1 MKKMKS
7 VKSAFMTALAL
18 MMASPTSV
26 SAAGNNP
33 TYGTTQATIDKT
45 KKGSITLYKYVDNNG
60 TTVDAE
66 GINYV
71 GSATDMLAAVRQQL
85 GDNDVF
91 AEKGVQFR
99 ALKVADID
107 QVTETTEN
115 GISVTGTYYTNID
128 SEFFKIMNQYLG
140 DNKLV
145 ASESTRVT
153 DKRVNDDTSNVDDHY
168 ETDELNEK
176 MQTVNRKGALA
187 DGSTSVT
194 GEVALN
200 RYLRS
205 NNSTISFD
213 TTDEN
218 GYTKIENLDLGLYL
232 ICETDYEHMA
242 LSKHD
247 TYWEYVADGKDDALT
262 GDRGDTEDA
271 GTENSGLQAGG
282 NNAGGS
288 QYADIASPSSPFLI
302 SVPMT
307 NLADIEGEDGV
318 THIAG
323 TAWQYDIT
331 AYPKNSTINIHKDI
345 VTNDFSGTTIGGTV
359 NDGLKGVDGNDVAA
373 DKTTC
378 NMVQTN
384 YLPTDGTEDKI
395 DGSQKS
401 GLVHQIDA
409 NIGDVITQLVSV
421 DVPRLTDDLD
431 NEQPGDQANSATAT
445 RKHNKTFIVSDRMTK
460 GLNLIDK
467 QSFKVTL
474 TTGAWNDYT
483 AANTLTF
490 VEGDDY
496 KLDIAADKMSYV
508 LTILPQ
514 GLAKMDDIKAASY
527 LYVKYD
533 VELTKDALIGTDTY
547 GNQRIVT
554 KAAPSTEE
562 NVSGG
567 ELADQLVVNQAKTD
581 TTYMNENNVS
591 HPEAGNQNT
600 AKLTYAT
607 DRTMEHD
614 YYSNTTRVYTYELD
628 LTKLFTDGTAGHVS
642 KNDTNATKNSASFDY
657 SAVKFTVR
665 GSTQEGSEDYVANH
679 NEKWEELHFIKLDDG
694 YYRVLDEY
702 SDQKRYDDYLAA
714 DTLEQPSGEKTITKY
729 LTPNSKTGLLS
740 IIGLDARQ
748 YEFTEVATAKG
759 RNLMSEKFYTE
770 LIAPVVNGKTLENGK
785 IEHAYVY
792 TGETRNADSIDLAK
806 VTVNLDR
813 MNEGRVPFT
822 VQNNEVIKILKT
834 GGAGRIVLY
843 VVGGIAIVGVICGG
857 LYLKKKKKDEP
868 EDEDSDDDSEETASE
883 DTEDKAE

>member
-1 MKKMKS
+1 MKKTVFQK
-7 VKSAFMTALAL
+7 VKSTLIVALAGL
-18 MMASPTSV
+18 MATPTGV
-26 SAAGNNP
+26 FADEP
-33 TYGTTQATIDKT
+33 TYGTTQATIDYT
-45 KKGSITLYKYVDNNG
+45 KKGSVTLYKYVDNNG
-60 TTVDAE
+60 STINAD
-66 GINYV
+66 GISYV

-85 GDNDVF
+85 NDTDVF
-91 AEKGVQFR
+91 PEKGVKFR
-99 ALKVADID
+99 AIKVADIE
-107 QVTETTEN
+107 QVTETTAN
-115 GISVTGTYYTNID
+115 GINTTGTYYTNID
-128 SEFFKIMNQYLG
+128 DEFFKIMNEYLG
-140 DNKLV
+140 TDALV

-153 DKRVNDDTSNVDDHY
+153 DGRVDSDASEVDDHY
-168 ETDELNEK
+168 ESDEFNEK
-176 MQTVNRKGALA
+176 MQEMNRKAAKA
-187 DGSTSVT
+187 DGTDSVT
-194 GEVALN
+194 GEAALN
-200 RYLRS
+200 RYVRQRQDQ
-205 NNSTISFD
+205 TYSFEP
-213 TTDEN
+213 TDEN
-218 GYTKIENLDLGLYL
+218 GYAKIDNMDLGLYL
-232 ICETDYEHMA
+232 ICEVDYEHSA

-247 TYWEYVADGKDDALT
+247 TYWEYVDDGKQDMLT
-262 GDRGDTEDA
+262 GDKGDTEDA

-307 NLADIEGEDGV
+307 NMVDIKGEDGA

-323 TAWQYDIT
+323 TAWQYDIV
-331 AYPKNSTINIHKDI
+331 AYPKNATINIHKDI
-345 VTNDFSGTTIGGTV
+345 VTNDFAGTTNGG
-359 NDGLKGVDGNDVAA
+359 NDDNGLYGADGNDMAK

-384 YLPTDGTEDKI
+384 YLPEDGTEDKI

-409 NIGDVITQLVSV
+409 NIGDIVTQLVSV
-421 DVPRLTDDLD
+421 DVPRLTDDID

-445 RKHNKTFIVSDRMTK
+445 RKHNKTFIVTDRMTK
-460 GLNLIDK
+460 GLNLIDN

-474 TTGAWNDYT
+474 TTGAWNDYS
-483 AANTLTF
+483 AKTLTF

-514 GLAKMDDIKAASY
+514 GLAKMDDIASASY

-554 KAAPSTEE
+554 KDAASTEA
-562 NVSGG
+562 NAANG
-567 ELADQLVVNQAKTD
+567 ELADQLVVNAAKTD
-581 TTYMNENNVS
+581 TTYTNENGVS

-614 YYSNTTRVYTYELD
+614 YYSNTTRVYTYEID
-628 LTKLFTDGTAGHVS
+628 LTKLFTDGTAGHIS
-642 KNDTNATKNSASFDY
+642 KNDTNDKKNTASFDY
-657 SAVKFTVR
+657 SAVKFTMR
-665 GSTQEGSEDYVANH
+665 GATQPKSEDNAQNK
-679 NEKWEELHFIKLDDG
+679 NEKWEELHFVKLGDG
-694 YYRVLDEY
+694 YYRVLDEF
-702 SDQKRYDDYLAA
+702 SDAEKYATYAVG
-714 DTLEQPSGEKTITKY
+714 DTLEQPSAEKTITKY
-729 LTPNSKTGLLS
+729 LTPNSETGLLS

-748 YEFTEVATAKG
+748 YEFTEVATAAG
-759 RNLMSEKFYTE
+759 RNLMAEKFYTE

-792 TGETRNADSIDLAK
+792 TGETRPADAIDLAK
-806 VTVNLDR
+806 VNVNLQR
-813 MNEGRVPFT
+813 MNEGRVPFM

-834 GGAGRIVLY
+834 GGTGRIILY

-857 LYLKKKKKDEP
+857 LYIKKKKKDEP
-868 EDEDSDDDSEETASE
+868 EDNSDESSDEE
-883 DTEDKAE
+883 

>member
-1 MKKMKS
+1 MKKTVFQK
-7 VKSAFMTALAL
+7 VKSTLIVALAGL
-18 MMASPTSV
+18 MATPTGV
-26 SAAGNNP
+26 FAEEP
-33 TYGTTQATIDKT
+33 TYSTTQATIDYT
-45 KKGSITLYKYVDNNG
+45 KKGSVTLYKYVDNNG
-60 TTVDAE
+60 TTINAD
-66 GINYV
+66 GISYV

-85 GDNDVF
+85 NDTDVF
-91 AEKGVQFR
+91 PEKGVKFR
-99 ALKVADID
+99 AIKVADIE
-107 QVTETTEN
+107 QVTETTAN
-115 GISVTGTYYTNID
+115 GINTTGTYYTNID
-128 SEFFKIMNQYLG
+128 SEFFKIMNEYLG
-140 DNKLV
+140 TDALV

-153 DKRVNDDTSNVDDHY
+153 DGRVDSDASEVDDHY
-168 ETDELNEK
+168 ESDEFNEK
-176 MQTVNRKGALA
+176 MQEMNRKAAKA
-187 DGSTSVT
+187 DGTDSVT
-194 GEVALN
+194 GEAALN
-200 RYLRS
+200 RYVRQRQDQ
-205 NNSTISFD
+205 TYSFEA
-213 TTDEN
+213 TDEN
-218 GYTKIENLDLGLYL
+218 GYAKIDNMDLGLYL
-232 ICETDYEHMA
+232 ICEVDYEHSA

-247 TYWEYVADGKDDALT
+247 TYWEYVDDGKQDMLT
-262 GDRGDTEDA
+262 GDKGDTEDA

-282 NNAGGS
+282 NDAGGS

-307 NLADIEGEDGV
+307 NMVDIKGEDGT

-323 TAWQYDIT
+323 TAWQYDIV
-331 AYPKNSTINIHKDI
+331 AYPKNATINIHKDI
-345 VTNDFSGTTIGGTV
+345 VTNDFAGTTNGG
-359 NDGLKGVDGNDVAA
+359 NDADGLNGVDGNDLSK

-384 YLPTDGTEDKI
+384 YLPEDGTEDKI

-409 NIGDVITQLVSV
+409 NIGDIVTQLVSV
-421 DVPRLTDDLD
+421 DVPRLTDDID
-431 NEQPGDQANSATAT
+431 NEQPADQANSATAT
-445 RKHNKTFIVSDRMTK
+445 RKHNKTFIVTDRMTK
-460 GLNLIDK
+460 GLNLIDN

-474 TTGAWNDYT
+474 TTGAWNDYS
-483 AANTLTF
+483 AKTLTF

-514 GLAKMDDIKAASY
+514 GLAKMDDITSASY

-554 KAAPSTEE
+554 KDAASTEA
-562 NVSGG
+562 NAANG

-581 TTYMNENNVS
+581 TTYTNENGVS

-614 YYSNTTRVYTYELD
+614 YYSNTTRVYTYEID
-628 LTKLFTDGTAGHVS
+628 LTKLFTDGTAGHIS
-642 KNDTNATKNSASFDY
+642 KNDTNDKKNTASFDY
-657 SAVKFTVR
+657 SAVKFTMR
-665 GSTQEGSEDYVANH
+665 GLTQERSEDYTANH
-679 NEKWEELHFIKLDDG
+679 NEAWEELHFIKLDDG

-702 SDQKRYDDYLAA
+702 SDQKRYDDYSAA

-729 LTPNSKTGLLS
+729 LTPNSETGLLS

-748 YEFTEVATAKG
+748 YEFTEVATAAG
-759 RNLMSEKFYTE
+759 RNLMAEKFYAE

-792 TGETRNADSIDLAK
+792 TGETRPADAIDLAK
-806 VTVNLDR
+806 VNVNLQR
-813 MNEGRVPFT
+813 MNEGRVPFI

-834 GGAGRIVLY
+834 GGTGRIILY
-843 VVGGIAIVGVICGG
+843 VVGGVAIAGVICGG
-857 LYLKKKKKDEP
+857 LYIKKKKKDEP
-868 EDEDSDDDSEETASE
+868 EDDSDESSDEE
-883 DTEDKAE
+883 

>member
-107 QVTETTEN
+107 QVTETTAN

-140 DNKLV
+140 DDKLV
-145 ASESTRVT
+145 ASESTHVT
-153 DKRVNDDTSNVDDHY
+153 DKRVDDDTSNVDDHY

-460 GLNLIDK
+460 GLSLIDN

-567 ELADQLVVNQAKTD
+567 ELADQLVVNQSKTD

-702 SDQKRYDDYLAA
+702 SDQKRYDDYSAA

-759 RNLMSEKFYTE
+759 RNLMAEKFYTE

-792 TGETRNADSIDLAK
+792 TGETRNADSIDLAN
-806 VTVNLDR
+806 VTVNLGR

-843 VVGGIAIVGVICGG
+843 VVGGVAIVGVICGG

>member
-1 MKKMKS
+1 MQNLSTKLKRG
-7 VKSAFMTALAL
+7 FALAMSSL
-18 MMASPTSV
+18 MCASPLGVYAET
-26 SAAGNNP
+26 P
-33 TYGTTQATIDKT
+33 TYETSNSIIDQT
-45 KKGSITLYKYVDNNG
+45 KKGSITLYKYVDNHGSTIN
-60 TTVDAE
+60 AE

-71 GSATDMLAAVRQQL
+71 GSAADMLEAVRNQL
-85 GDNDVF
+85 SDNDVF
-91 AEKGVQFR
+91 AEKGVHFK
-99 ALKVADID
+99 ALKVADIS
-107 QVTETTEN
+107 QITEDTVN
-115 GISVTGTYYTNID
+115 GISATGTYYTNID
-128 SEFFKIMNQYLG
+128 AELFKIIKDYLG
-140 DNKLV
+140 DEGLV
-145 ASESTRVT
+145 ASESTRAT
-153 DKRVNDDTSNVDDHY
+153 DKRVNTDVSEEDDHY
-168 ETDELNEK
+168 ESDDLNAAI
-176 MQTVNRKGALA
+176 QNLNRAAAGKNK
-187 DGSTSVT
+187 VT

-205 NNSTISFD
+205 NNSAISFD
-213 TTDEN
+213 ATDEN
-218 GYTKIENLDLGLYL
+218 GYTKIDNLNLGLYL

-247 TYWEYVADGKDDALT
+247 TYWEYVDDGKNDILK
-262 GDRGDTEDA
+262 GDQGDTEDA
-271 GTENSGLQAGG
+271 GTNNSGLTAGG
-282 NNAGGS
+282 KDAGGS

-302 SVPMT
+302 SIPMT
-307 NLADIEGEDGV
+307 NLANIQGEDGV
-318 THIAG
+318 MHMAG
-323 TAWQYDIT
+323 TVWQYDIT

-345 VTNDFSGTTIGGTV
+345 VTNDYAGTTNSG
-359 NDGLKGVDGNDVAA
+359 NDADGLTGVDGNDLSK

-384 YLPTDGTEDKI
+384 YLPENGTPDAI

-409 NIGDVITQLVSV
+409 NIGDVVTQLVSV

-431 NEQPGDQANSATAT
+431 NEQPADQANSATAN

-460 GLNLIDK
+460 GLNLIDN

-474 TTGAWNDYT
+474 TTGAWNDYSDK
-483 AANTLTF
+483 TLTF

-496 KLDIAADKMSYV
+496 KLDIAADKMSYI

-514 GLAKMDDIKAASY
+514 GLAKMDDIKSASY

-554 KAAPSTEE
+554 KGAASTEG
-562 NVSGG
+562 NLQGG

-581 TTYMNENNVS
+581 TTYTNENGVS

-614 YYSNTTRVYTYELD
+614 YYSNTTRVYTYEIN

-642 KNDTNATKNSASFDY
+642 KNDTNDAKNSASFDY
-657 SAVKFTVR
+657 SAVKFTMR
-665 GSTQEGSEDYVANH
+665 GLTQAGSEDYSANH
-679 NEKWEELHFIKLDDG
+679 NEVWEDLHFVKLDDG

-702 SDQKRYDDYLAA
+702 SDQMKYDTFAAA
-714 DTLEQPSGEKTITKY
+714 DTLEQPSADKTVTKY

-759 RNLMSEKFYTE
+759 RNLMAEKFYAE
-770 LIAPVVNGKTLENGK
+770 LVAPVVNGKTLENGT
-785 IEHAYVY
+785 IEHAYVWS
-792 TGETRNADSIDLAK
+792 TSSNLWGSNHDPEFDLA
-806 VTVNLDR
+806 VNTVNVER

-822 VQNNEVIKILKT
+822 VQNNEVIKVLKT
-834 GGAGRIVLY
+834 GGAGRIILY
-843 VVGGIAIVGVICGG
+843 VVAGVAVAGLICGG
-857 LYLKKKKKDEP
+857 LYIKKKKKDEP
-868 EDEDSDDDSEETASE
+868 DNGESDESS
-883 DTEDKAE
+883 EDKAE

>member
-26 SAAGNNP
+26 SAAGLNP

-71 GSATDMLAAVRQQL
+71 GSATNMLAAVRQQL

-107 QVTETTEN
+107 QVTETTAN

-140 DNKLV
+140 NDKLV

-153 DKRVNDDTSNVDDHY
+153 DKRVDDDTSNVDDHY

-345 VTNDFSGTTIGGTV
+345 VTNDFAGTTIGGTV

-431 NEQPGDQANSATAT
+431 NEQPTDQANSNTAT

-460 GLNLIDK
+460 GLNLIDN

-702 SDQKRYDDYLAA
+702 SDQKKYDDYSDT

-759 RNLMSEKFYTE
+759 RNLMAEKFYAE

-792 TGETRNADSIDLAK
+792 TGETRNADSIDLAN

-868 EDEDSDDDSEETASE
+868 EDEESDDDSEETASE
-883 DTEDKAE
+883 DTEDKTE

>member
-26 SAAGNNP
+26 SAAGNTP

-107 QVTETTEN
+107 QVTETTAN

-140 DNKLV
+140 DDKLV

-153 DKRVNDDTSNVDDHY
+153 DKRVDDDTSNVDDHY

-307 NLADIEGEDGV
+307 NLADIEGDDGV

-345 VTNDFSGTTIGGTV
+345 VTNDFAGTTVGGTV
-359 NDGLKGVDGNDVAA
+359 NDGLKGVDGNDVAVG
-373 DKTTC
+373 KTTC

-460 GLNLIDK
+460 GLNLIDN

-702 SDQKRYDDYLAA
+702 SDQKRYDDYSAA

-792 TGETRNADSIDLAK
+792 TGETRNADSIDLAN

-868 EDEDSDDDSEETASE
+868 EDEDSDDDSEEKASE

>member
-1 MKKMKS
+1 MKKTVFQK
-7 VKSAFMTALAL
+7 VKSTLIVALAGL
-18 MMASPTSV
+18 MATPTGV
-26 SAAGNNP
+26 FADEP
-33 TYGTTQATIDKT
+33 TYGTTQATIDYT
-45 KKGSITLYKYVDNNG
+45 KKGSVTLYKYVDNNG
-60 TTVDAE
+60 STINAD
-66 GINYV
+66 GISYV

-85 GDNDVF
+85 NDTDVF
-91 AEKGVQFR
+91 PEKGVKFR
-99 ALKVADID
+99 AIKVADIE
-107 QVTETTEN
+107 QVTETTAN
-115 GISVTGTYYTNID
+115 GINTTGTYYTNID
-128 SEFFKIMNQYLG
+128 DEFFKIMNEYLG
-140 DNKLV
+140 TDALV

-153 DKRVNDDTSNVDDHY
+153 DGRVDSDASEVDDHY
-168 ETDELNEK
+168 ESDEFNEK
-176 MQTVNRKGALA
+176 MQEMNRKAAKA
-187 DGSTSVT
+187 DGTDSVT
-194 GEVALN
+194 GEAALN
-200 RYLRS
+200 RYVRQRQDQ
-205 NNSTISFD
+205 TYSFEP
-213 TTDEN
+213 TDEN
-218 GYTKIENLDLGLYL
+218 GYAKIDNMDLGLYL
-232 ICETDYEHMA
+232 ICEVDYEHSA

-247 TYWEYVADGKDDALT
+247 TYWEYVDDGKQDMLT
-262 GDRGDTEDA
+262 GDKGDTEDA

-307 NLADIEGEDGV
+307 NMVDIKGEDGA

-323 TAWQYDIT
+323 TAWQYDIV
-331 AYPKNSTINIHKDI
+331 AYPKNATINIHKDI
-345 VTNDFSGTTIGGTV
+345 VTNDFAGTTNGG
-359 NDGLKGVDGNDVAA
+359 NDDNGLYGADGNDIAK

-384 YLPTDGTEDKI
+384 YLPEDGTEDKI

-409 NIGDVITQLVSV
+409 NIGDIVTQLVSV
-421 DVPRLTDDLD
+421 DVPRLTDDID

-445 RKHNKTFIVSDRMTK
+445 RKHNKTFIVTDRMTK
-460 GLNLIDK
+460 GLNLIDN

-474 TTGAWNDYT
+474 TTGAWNDYS
-483 AANTLTF
+483 AKTLTF

-514 GLAKMDDIKAASY
+514 GLAKMDDIASASY

-554 KAAPSTEE
+554 KDAASTEA
-562 NVSGG
+562 NAANG
-567 ELADQLVVNQAKTD
+567 ELADQLVVNAAKTD
-581 TTYMNENNVS
+581 TTYTNENGVS

-614 YYSNTTRVYTYELD
+614 YYSNTTRVYTYEID
-628 LTKLFTDGTAGHVS
+628 LTKLFTDSTAGHIS
-642 KNDTNATKNSASFDY
+642 KNDTNDKKNTASFDY
-657 SAVKFTVR
+657 SAVKFTMR
-665 GSTQEGSEDYVANH
+665 GATQPKSEDNAQNK
-679 NEKWEELHFIKLDDG
+679 NEKWEELHFVKLGDG
-694 YYRVLDEY
+694 YYRVLDEF
-702 SDQKRYDDYLAA
+702 SDAEKYATYAVG
-714 DTLEQPSGEKTITKY
+714 DTLEQPSAEKTITKY
-729 LTPNSKTGLLS
+729 LTPNSETGLLS

-748 YEFTEVATAKG
+748 YEFTEVATAAG
-759 RNLMSEKFYTE
+759 RNLMAEKFYTE

-792 TGETRNADSIDLAK
+792 TGETRPADAIDLAK
-806 VTVNLDR
+806 VNVNLQR
-813 MNEGRVPFT
+813 MNEGRVPFM

-834 GGAGRIVLY
+834 GGTGRIILY

-857 LYLKKKKKDEP
+857 LYIKKKKKDEP
-868 EDEDSDDDSEETASE
+868 EDNSDDSS
-883 DTEDKAE
+883 EDKAE

>member
-1 MKKMKS
+1 MKKTVFQK
-7 VKSAFMTALAL
+7 VKSTLIVALAGL
-18 MMASPTSV
+18 MATPTGV
-26 SAAGNNP
+26 FADEP
-33 TYGTTQATIDKT
+33 TYGTTQATIDYT
-45 KKGSITLYKYVDNNG
+45 KKGSVTLYKYVDNNG
-60 TTVDAE
+60 STINAD
-66 GINYV
+66 GISYV

-85 GDNDVF
+85 NDTDVF
-91 AEKGVQFR
+91 PEKGVKFR
-99 ALKVADID
+99 AIKVADIE
-107 QVTETTEN
+107 QVTETTAN
-115 GISVTGTYYTNID
+115 GINTTGTYYTNID
-128 SEFFKIMNQYLG
+128 DEFFKIMNEYLG
-140 DNKLV
+140 TDALV

-153 DKRVNDDTSNVDDHY
+153 DGRVDSDASEVDDHY
-168 ETDELNEK
+168 ESDEFNEK
-176 MQTVNRKGALA
+176 MQEMNRKAAKA
-187 DGSTSVT
+187 DGTDSVT
-194 GEVALN
+194 GEAALN
-200 RYLRS
+200 RYVRQRQDQ
-205 NNSTISFD
+205 TYSFEP
-213 TTDEN
+213 TDEN
-218 GYTKIENLDLGLYL
+218 GYAKIDNMDLGLYL
-232 ICETDYEHMA
+232 ICEVDYEHSA

-247 TYWEYVADGKDDALT
+247 TYWEYVDDGKQDMLT
-262 GDRGDTEDA
+262 GDKGDTEDA

-307 NLADIEGEDGV
+307 NMVDIKGEDGA

-323 TAWQYDIT
+323 TAWQYDIV
-331 AYPKNSTINIHKDI
+331 AYPKNATINIHKDI
-345 VTNDFSGTTIGGTV
+345 VTNDFAGTTNGG
-359 NDGLKGVDGNDVAA
+359 NDDNGLYGADGNDIAK

-384 YLPTDGTEDKI
+384 YLPEDGTEDKI

-409 NIGDVITQLVSV
+409 NIGDIVTQLVSV
-421 DVPRLTDDLD
+421 DVPRLTDDID

-445 RKHNKTFIVSDRMTK
+445 RKHNKTFIVTDRMTK
-460 GLNLIDK
+460 GLNLIDN

-474 TTGAWNDYT
+474 TTGAWNDYS
-483 AANTLTF
+483 AKTLTF

-514 GLAKMDDIKAASY
+514 GLAKMDDIASASY

-554 KAAPSTEE
+554 KDAASTEA
-562 NVSGG
+562 NAANG
-567 ELADQLVVNQAKTD
+567 ELADQLVVNAAKTD
-581 TTYMNENNVS
+581 TTYTNENGVS

-614 YYSNTTRVYTYELD
+614 YYSNTTRVYTYEID
-628 LTKLFTDGTAGHVS
+628 LTKLFTDGTAGHIS
-642 KNDTNATKNSASFDY
+642 KNDTNDKKNTASFDY
-657 SAVKFTVR
+657 SAVKFTMR
-665 GSTQEGSEDYVANH
+665 GATQPKSEDNAQNK
-679 NEKWEELHFIKLDDG
+679 NEKWEELHFVKLGDG
-694 YYRVLDEY
+694 YYRVLDEF
-702 SDQKRYDDYLAA
+702 SDAEKYATYAVG
-714 DTLEQPSGEKTITKY
+714 DTLEQPSAEKTITKY
-729 LTPNSKTGLLS
+729 LTPNRETGLLS

-748 YEFTEVATAKG
+748 YEFTEVATAAG
-759 RNLMSEKFYTE
+759 RNLMAEKFYTE

-792 TGETRNADSIDLAK
+792 TGETRPADAIDLAK
-806 VTVNLDR
+806 VNVNLQR
-813 MNEGRVPFT
+813 MNEGRVPFM

-834 GGAGRIVLY
+834 GGTGRIILY

-857 LYLKKKKKDEP
+857 LYIKKKKKDES
-868 EDEDSDDDSEETASE
+868 ENGESDDSS
-883 DTEDKAE
+883 EDKAE

>member
-26 SAAGNNP
+26 SAAGTNP

-107 QVTETTEN
+107 QVTETTAN
-115 GISVTGTYYTNID
+115 GLSVTGTYYTNID

-140 DNKLV
+140 DDKLV

-153 DKRVNDDTSNVDDHY
+153 DKRVGDDTSNVDDHY

-271 GTENSGLQAGG
+271 GTENSGLTAGG

-307 NLADIEGEDGV
+307 NLADIEGDDGV

-345 VTNDFSGTTIGGTV
+345 VTNDFAGTTIGGTV

-431 NEQPGDQANSATAT
+431 NEQPTDQANSATAT

-460 GLNLIDK
+460 GLNLIDH

-490 VEGDDY
+490 AEGDDY

-702 SDQKRYDDYLAA
+702 SDQKKYDDYSAT
-714 DTLEQPSGEKTITKY
+714 DTLEQPSGEKTVTKY

-759 RNLMSEKFYTE
+759 RNLMAEKFYAE

-792 TGETRNADSIDLAK
+792 TGETRTADSIDLAN
-806 VTVNLDR
+806 VNVNLDR

-843 VVGGIAIVGVICGG
+843 VVGGVAIVGVICGG

-868 EDEDSDDDSEETASE
+868 EDEDSDDDSEEASE